1 MPAMHMYWG
10 VSFFDETLREKAQ
23 SFPGLIWQHSV
34 LSIVWMDMT
43 IKLSHDERGAM
54 LNASRYIGFMIKNVS
69 KKEAAEYAHL
79 F

>member
-1 MPAMHMYWG
+1 MYWG